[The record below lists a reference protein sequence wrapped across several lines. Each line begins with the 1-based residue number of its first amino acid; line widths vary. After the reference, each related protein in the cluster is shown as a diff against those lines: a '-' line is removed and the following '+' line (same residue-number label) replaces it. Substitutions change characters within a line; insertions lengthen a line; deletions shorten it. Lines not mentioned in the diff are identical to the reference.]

1 MDEFKI
7 LFVGPT
13 GAGKTT
19 AIAAVSEIT
28 VVSTEALRSSLDTES
43 EKSQLIPKNM
53 VTIGI
58 DYGEFSF
65 EDGKRV
71 RLYGVPGQNRFE
83 FLWDLIHKGSHG
95 IIILFDISSNAY
107 MSEMEFFINRFK
119 DALLTDK
126 CIIGISK
133 YSDCYKSRVAEFL
146 NFMDA
151 ITISVPVIAVD
162 IRDKEDVLKLLAM
175 LVK

>member
-28 VVSTEALRSSLDTES
+28 VVSTEALRTSLDTDS
-43 EKSQLIPKNM
+43 DNSQLIPKNM

-65 EDGKRV
+65 DDGKRV
-71 RLYGVPGQNRFE
+71 RLYGVPGQSRFD

-95 IIILFDISSNAY
+95 IIILFDISSNTY
-107 MSEMEFFINRFK
+107 MSEIDFFINRFK
-119 DALLTDK
+119 DALLTEK

-133 YSDCYKSRVAEFL
+133 YSDFYESRVTEL
-146 NFMDA
+146 LDFMDA
-151 ITISVPVIAVD
+151 MNISVPVIAVD
-162 IRDKEDVLKLLAM
+162 IRDKQDVLKLLTM

>member
-28 VVSTEALRSSLDTES
+28 VVSTEALRTSLDTES
-43 EKSQLIPKNM
+43 DNNQLIPKNM

-65 EDGKRV
+65 DDGKRV
-71 RLYGVPGQNRFE
+71 RLYGVPGQIRFE

-95 IIILFDISSNAY
+95 IIILFDISSNTY
-107 MSEMEFFINRFK
+107 MSEVDFFINRFK
-119 DALLTDK
+119 DALLTEK

-133 YSDCYKSRVAEFL
+133 YSDCYESRVAEVL
-146 NFMDA
+146 DFMGA
-151 ITISVPVIAVD
+151 MNISVSVIAVD
-162 IRDKEDVLKLLAM
+162 IRDKEDVLKLLTM